1 MNENGRVLVIDAIIE
16 PGNTPSVTTLFDLH
30 MLVTAP
36 GGMER
41 TESEFRSLF
50 KEAGFG
56 VSRIIPT
63 PSTFF
68 IIEGYRK

>member
-1 MNENGRVLVIDAIIE
+1 MSENGRLLVIEAIIE
-16 PGNTPSVTTLFDLH
+16 PGNATNITKFFDLH

-36 GGMER
+36 GGKER
-41 TESEFRSLF
+41 TESEFRFLF
-50 KEAGFG
+50 KEAGFELAKI
-56 VSRIIPT
+56 SPT